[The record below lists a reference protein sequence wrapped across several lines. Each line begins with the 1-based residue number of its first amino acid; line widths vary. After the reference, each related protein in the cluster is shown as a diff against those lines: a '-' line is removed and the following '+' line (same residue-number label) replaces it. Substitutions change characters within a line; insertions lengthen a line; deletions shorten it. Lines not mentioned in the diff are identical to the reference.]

1 MDAII
6 LGTGTQTNL
15 PYFWGEKKNKEWQLL
30 VTPAI
35 SKRKS
40 QDLGIVQEG
49 HQLYDQAVK
58 VALDVFY
65 SWTGAS
71 VIES

>member
-1 MDAII
+1 MA
-6 LGTGTQTNL
+6 T
-15 PYFWGEKKNKEWQLL
+15 L

-65 SWTGAS
+65 SWTETS
-71 VIES
+71 VTTLTSL